1 MRSTERAVAVRTADG
16 TTEPLGSF
24 LDLLARRTGRSITT
38 LARDAGISR
47 AYYYVV
53 RDGSQTPSIETLA
66 NLFTAMEVDFRLAE
80 ADEAAAFAVR
90 SDGEEWQ
97 IHLPYDPKR
106 EARARAVREMSI
118 NLSRSTYDE
127 PPSGVADE
135 IVEARPPAAAAP
147 ARAAQTFVVGRSTGQ
162 RPQSVQ
168 QGQVLSE
175 LLSVAS
181 LLDPERLEHLL
192 ATARL
197 LADRH

>member
-1 MRSTERAVAVRTADG
+1 MRRTERPVAVRTADG

-24 LDLLARRTGRSITT
+24 LDLLARRTGRSITN
-38 LARDAGISR
+38 LVRDAGISR

-66 NLFTAMEVDFRLAE
+66 NLFTALQVDFRLAE

-106 EARARAVREMSI
+106 EARARAVREMSL
-118 NLSRSTYDE
+118 NLNRSTYDE
-127 PPSGVADE
+127 PMYGVATDE
-135 IVEARPPAAAAP
+135 IVGSIPPAVPAAQAS
-147 ARAAQTFVVGRSTGQ
+147 QTFVVGRSSG
-162 RPQSVQ
+162 RPPQSAHQ
-168 QGQVLSE
+168 DHLLSE
-175 LLSVAS
+175 LLSAAGS
-181 LLDPERLEHLL
+181 LDPERLEHLI

-197 LADRH
+197 LADRR